1 MDYNRDVEAFITV
14 RGGIL
19 MKWLSR
25 FSFHRRLQ
33 YTFLILIL
41 LPFVV
46 VTFWSYTSVRE
57 NVSEKI
63 ARSNEETLKV
73 IGSQMEKTVDSISF
87 VSVYFSEAYDP
98 AVLESLRYLKNTGSF
113 GNYGVYTHYNKLK
126 TTANILSVQSLD
138 ADLQIMLVNREN
150 RILIGNQNIPVFSV
164 LPEKLLKES
173 SRLDEREKVSLQW
186 FPYGGT
192 PAAPD
197 YYYAVRFITDPLN
210 QDKLATLYVGIP
222 SHYFRSLLDTGNA
235 VSRLALVDQKGRSIA
250 VTGEAAP
257 ADEGPLLASEVRI
270 PKVGWLLTS
279 KTPRSSI
286 DSHINREFLVSIS
299 LIGLFF
305 LAFLVL
311 SMLWA
316 GYMNKP
322 ISLLRAS
329 VKQYVGGNRAVRI
342 PVRGKDEVAVLSAAF
357 NQMLED
363 MNGLLQQVESEQEEK
378 RRLELQALA
387 AQIRPHFLLNTLNSI
402 KVDLLLSG
410 DPAHGAMID
419 ALMKLLR
426 VYVHVDKPLEL
437 AEECR
442 VLGSYVQVMQIR
454 NRLDIVWECEVG
466 EEEGAVMLPRLLLQ
480 PIVENAI
487 SHGFSARPDH
497 PAIRLEAA
505 FESDLLRISI
515 SDNGRGM
522 PEDKLQRLNRRLQ
535 GSEDTALWPEKG
547 VGLVNTARRLQV
559 LYGYRA
565 RLSARARE
573 DEEGMTF
580 TLYIPVT
587 REKEAVS
594 LDDPDAD

>member
-192 PAAPD
+192 PLHRIIIMR
-197 YYYAVRFITDPLN
+197 Y
-210 QDKLATLYVGIP
+210 G
-222 SHYFRSLLDTGNA
+222 SL
-235 VSRLALVDQKGRSIA
+235 
-250 VTGEAAP
+250 P
-257 ADEGPLLASEVRI
+257 
-270 PKVGWLLTS
+270 
-279 KTPRSSI
+279 
-286 DSHINREFLVSIS
+286 
-299 LIGLFF
+299 
-305 LAFLVL
+305 
-311 SMLWA
+311 
-316 GYMNKP
+316 
-322 ISLLRAS
+322 
-329 VKQYVGGNRAVRI
+329 
-342 PVRGKDEVAVLSAAF
+342 
-357 NQMLED
+357 
-363 MNGLLQQVESEQEEK
+363 
-378 RRLELQALA
+378 
-387 AQIRPHFLLNTLNSI
+387 
-402 KVDLLLSG
+402 
-410 DPAHGAMID
+410 
-419 ALMKLLR
+419 
-426 VYVHVDKPLEL
+426 
-437 AEECR
+437 
-442 VLGSYVQVMQIR
+442 
-454 NRLDIVWECEVG
+454 
-466 EEEGAVMLPRLLLQ
+466 
-480 PIVENAI
+480 
-487 SHGFSARPDH
+487 
-497 PAIRLEAA
+497 
-505 FESDLLRISI
+505 
-515 SDNGRGM
+515 
-522 PEDKLQRLNRRLQ
+522 
-535 GSEDTALWPEKG
+535 
-547 VGLVNTARRLQV
+547 
-559 LYGYRA
+559 
-565 RLSARARE
+565 
-573 DEEGMTF
+573 
-580 TLYIPVT
+580 T
-587 REKEAVS
+587 R
-594 LDDPDAD
+594 